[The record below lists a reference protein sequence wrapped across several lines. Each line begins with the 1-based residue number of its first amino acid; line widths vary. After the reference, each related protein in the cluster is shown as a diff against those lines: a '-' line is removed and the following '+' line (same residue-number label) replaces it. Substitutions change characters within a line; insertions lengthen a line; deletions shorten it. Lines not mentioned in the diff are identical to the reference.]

1 MQTLHYQLE
10 VIDTLCFPQKH
21 SSMDRMRAY
30 FFLAVYIIGFV
41 ALIGSISHFISGI
54 LVLLLIQIVEL
65 LLIMLYAFNLNDYK
79 SKNADAMQCERS
91 CNPVVDAYLAVR
103 VLQLLQAFYMGNYTF
118 LLILLVVGGYILWW
132 GYTGRLHVDATNL
145 WREINKIEVSSFIF
159 IAVEIALLL
168 AAFVSM
174 VFSILRKYSS

>member
-1 MQTLHYQLE
+1 MQVLQYQLE

-21 SSMDRMRAY
+21 SSIDRMRAY

-41 ALIGSISHFISGI
+41 ALIGSISHFISGV

-103 VLQLLQAFYMGNYTF
+103 VLQLFQAFYMGSYMF
-118 LLILLVVGGYILWW
+118 FFILLVVGGYTLWW
-132 GYTGRLHVDATNL
+132 GYTGKLHVDATNL
-145 WREINKIEVSSFIF
+145 WREINKIEVTSFIF
-159 IAVEIALLL
+159 IAVEISLLIG
-168 AAFVSM
+168 AFVSM
-174 VFSILRKYSS
+174 VFSLLKEYSA